1 MLNYIFKENIIK
13 ILSLLIIFLVSLFPE
28 SAFAGIGKGHVK
40 VKMQYN
46 WEERPYIAYIP
57 DGIRK
62 KRKKNA
68 SLFVVL
74 HGGMGSSKHIA
85 EISKFSKYADEM
97 NFVVVY
103 PQGKFKNWN
112 AGDCCSNLIE
122 NKGSPPDDVGYIK
135 EVIKNASKRFDINRD
150 KVYVVGVSNG
160 GMMAY
165 RIGCELADVI
175 KGIGVVAG
183 NMQYPDCNPSEPIDV
198 LIIHAKDDENTP
210 YYGGVP
216 KKGIRSKLKRDIYD
230 KPIMETAVFWSENNN
245 CQSFSIATTR
255 NEYST
260 YTCHGK
266 KDARVKLILLD
277 AGGHTWYGGN
287 FLKRVRK
294 LIVKIPFPIE
304 STKELLDFF
313 LDY

>member
-1 MLNYIFKENIIK
+1 MLKANTIK
-13 ILSLLIIFLVSLFPE
+13 ILILSFIFLLSFSPDYGH
-28 SAFAGIGKGHVK
+28 AGIGKGHVK

-46 WEERPYIAYIP
+46 WEERPYIAYVP
-57 DGIRK
+57 EGIRK

-85 EISKFSKYADEM
+85 EISKFSKYAKEM
-97 NFVVVY
+97 NFVAVY

-112 AGDCCSNLIE
+112 AGECCSNLLE

-135 EVIKNASKRFDINRD
+135 EVIKNASKRFNIDSNKIF
-150 KVYVVGVSNG
+150 VIGVSNG

-165 RIGCELADVI
+165 RMGCEAADLIRGV
-175 KGIGVVAG
+175 GVVAG
-183 NMQYPDCNPSEPIDV
+183 NMQFPDCKPSRPIDV
-198 LIIHAKDDENTP
+198 LIIHAKDDKNTP

-216 KKGIRSKLKRDIYD
+216 TKGIRSKLKRDVYD

-245 CQSFSIATTR
+245 CESFSIATTR
-255 NEYST
+255 NDYST
-260 YTCHGK
+260 YRCHGK

-277 AGGHTWYGGN
+277 VGGHTWYGGN

-304 STKELLDFF
+304 STKEFLTFF